1 MSKKTDYKK
10 LWRKAMA
17 NNKVLA
23 DEITRLNNLV
33 KGYVQIIEQIKS
45 GEIKVDK
52 EMETFDKKSSLV
64 NVR

>member
-1 MSKKTDYKK
+1 MAKDTDYKR
-10 LWRKAMA
+10 LWRNAKKDLTKAQI
-17 NNKVLA
+17 
-23 DEITRLNNLV
+23 EINRLNNLV
-33 KGYVQIIEQIKS
+33 DGYVRIIEQIKS